1 MVRLCFEKKKIF
13 KKIILVEELISLI
26 LYTFCSKLAN
36 ITIEEEVVII
46 DEISTSLV
54 PQTLPDIAW
63 PFIITGTKH
72 IYHNLF
78 SFC

>member
-1 MVRLCFEKKKIF
+1 MKKKLF
-13 KKIILVEELISLI
+13 KKIILVEELIII
-26 LYTFCSKLAN
+26 LNVIYFCSKLAN

-63 PFIITGTKH
+63 PFIITGTTH